1 MAGGVRGSGTV
12 DLAVVRGKSVLRRC
26 RATYSEGRLVSVVDG
41 GEDAADV
48 SLTLT
53 PGDADAM
60 VRGELDA
67 SVAFMRGQM
76 KMSGDFGV
84 LLQVLPHMRGDSFAE
99 VRTGLTA

>member
-1 MAGGVRGSGTV
+1 MAGGMRGSGTV
-12 DLAVVRGKSVLRRC
+12 ELAVVRGKSVLRRC
-26 RATYSEGRLVSVVDG
+26 FATYSGGRLVSVVDG

-60 VRGELDA
+60 VRGELDP

-84 LLQVLPHMRGDSFAE
+84 LLQVLPHMRGDPFTE
-99 VRTGLTA
+99 VRASLSA